1 LNIPP
6 PTPRQA
12 VVIWFSLTTF
22 ALALSLALLALLLFG
37 LAKLIQMLSPVIWPL
52 AIGVVIAYLLSPV
65 VNWLNHR
72 GIPRLRAVILVFA
85 VGIVLLLG
93 ALGSVVPRV
102 ILEARD
108 LASQVPEYTVRMQK
122 RIEQWINRPPSSL
135 LRFIPAEWQK
145 KLEEFRGQRIEGGTN
160 SAHGQSVSHHP
171 LETNS
176 TVPSAAAPPLGPTA
190 VGGGSTNLLMLL
202 PVPPADAPWWIKA
215 LDPRA
220 LRSVGTWVAAV
231 APDVFRWGLGQMGR
245 VASWFGLLAGLFLI
259 PVYAFF
265 FLLEEDAISR
275 SWTDYLP
282 VADPRMKAEVVFVL
296 RSINEALIVFFR
308 GQVLVALCD
317 GVVYAIGF
325 LLIGLPYALLVGLMA
340 SVVTIVPFLGAALTC
355 GTALII
361 SLVQFGDW
369 QHPLLVLV
377 VFAIVQINEGFVLQ
391 PKIIGSRVG
400 LHPLAVIVALMV
412 GTTLLGGVLGGL
424 LAIPLTAALGVLMR
438 RYLWKSPASREA
450 PPAEPQNAA

>member
-12 VVIWFSLTTF
+12 GVIWFSLTTF

-37 LAKLIQMLSPVIWPL
+37 LAKLIQLLSPVIWPL

-65 VNWLNHR
+65 VNWLSHR

-85 VGIVLLLG
+85 VGLVLLLA
-93 ALGSVVPRV
+93 ALGSVVPRA

-108 LASQVPEYTVRMQK
+108 LASQAPEYAVRMQK
-122 RIEQWINRPPSSL
+122 RIEQWINRPSSSL
-135 LRFIPAEWQK
+135 LRFIPAEWQR
-145 KLEEFRGQRIEGGTN
+145 KLEDFRGPRNESGTNSLHREPGSTDGHEANSIHASAPIPQPGPTPRDVGGTN
-160 SAHGQSVSHHP
+160 M
-171 LETNS
+171 LT
-176 TVPSAAAPPLGPTA
+176 
-190 VGGGSTNLLMLL
+190 LL
-202 PVPPADAPWWIKA
+202 PVPPADAPWWVKA

-231 APDVFRWGLGQMGR
+231 APDVFRWGLGQVGR

-265 FLLEEDAISR
+265 FLLEEEAISR

-317 GVVYAIGF
+317 GVVYAVGF

-377 VFAIVQINEGFVLQ
+377 VFAVVQINEGFVLQ

-438 RYLWKSPASREA
+438 RYLWKSPARREA
-450 PPAEPQNAA
+450 APPEPQNAA